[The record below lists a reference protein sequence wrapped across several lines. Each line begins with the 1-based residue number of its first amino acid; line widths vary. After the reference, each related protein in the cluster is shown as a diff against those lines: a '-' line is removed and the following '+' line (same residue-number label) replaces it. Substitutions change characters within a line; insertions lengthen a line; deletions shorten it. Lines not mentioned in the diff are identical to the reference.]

1 MPRGGG
7 RRGGG
12 SRGGGRRA
20 AGGSRA
26 RGMARMM
33 AVRRQM
39 MRRRRRR
46 RMLLLVGGMA
56 VLGYAGYKMSQKNVQ
71 RVEEHTGEK
80 AEELTD
86 EQLEQAMDQLG
97 IEKETMTDEEWAEA
111 QKPTLNPATWMNS
124 NVLENCTSRASLP
137 MKNLRPRKKICWIYK
152 DRLLGSLL
160 DWQET

>member
-7 RRGGG
+7 R
-12 SRGGGRRA
+12 RGGGRRA

-56 VLGYAGYKMSQKNVQ
+56 VLGYAGYKMSQKNVK

-80 AEELTD
+80 ADELTD

-111 QKPTLNPATWMNS
+111 QKADAQPSYLDE
-124 NVLENCTSRASLP
+124 LERLGELHKQGILTDEEFAAKKKDLLSL
-137 MKNLRPRKKICWIYK
+137 
-152 DRLLGSLL
+152 
-160 DWQET
+160 